1 MYFSWRLR
9 SSGHWG
15 KNWPAPTGQQLILES
30 NSETQ
35 PVGDVMHVMDGVSG
49 PGATEDGLG

>member
-1 MYFSWRLR
+1 MEIKKLWPL
-9 SSGHWG
+9 GEG
-15 KNWPAPTGQQLILES
+15 VWPAPTGQQLILES